1 MLLGYEF
8 DLISSIASSFRS
20 HSHGKIQFDK
30 VSYLSHFGGEDPNLE
45 YLEKLE
51 REGLVN
57 VRNNLI
63 TIDIHIWAEFFARRL
78 EATLSHIGFNFKCN
92 YDKTSSKLMVSKSEE
107 AKIEF
112 FITSENLIPQE
123 DMNFISLCYINASQE
138 YYLHWLELLNDYNTL
153 ELFGAFIKE
162 ETNRLNYK
170 NRLTFNFFEGLDKG
184 DLNEIFYTSIK
195 NYLEDAGYTAK
206 DASEI
211 QQQLLKKIT
220 KNELYNLYVMEKNG
234 NELVVLK
241 DKEKIEF
248 TLIKN
253 ELEIHTFPQEILS
266 LIRQMEEKILG
277 KINEYRKIT
286 RLNQFKLFDNTRKT
300 VQILSLLLVPLNGLM
315 LLGNTLNIT
324 FLKDITQNMYFYW
337 ASIMIFIFVF
347 GFSAMY
353 IVKPVYHLSKFS
365 WKL

>member
-1 MLLGYEF
+1 M
-8 DLISSIASSFRS
+8 
-20 HSHGKIQFDK
+20 
-30 VSYLSHFGGEDPNLE
+30 
-45 YLEKLE
+45 
-51 REGLVN
+51 
-57 VRNNLI
+57 
-63 TIDIHIWAEFFARRL
+63 
-78 EATLSHIGFNFKCN
+78 
-92 YDKTSSKLMVSKSEE
+92 
-107 AKIEF
+107 
-112 FITSENLIPQE
+112 
-123 DMNFISLCYINASQE
+123 
-138 YYLHWLELLNDYNTL
+138 
-153 ELFGAFIKE
+153 
-162 ETNRLNYK
+162 
-170 NRLTFNFFEGLDKG
+170 
-184 DLNEIFYTSIK
+184 
-195 NYLEDAGYTAK
+195 
-206 DASEI
+206 
-211 QQQLLKKIT
+211 
-220 KNELYNLYVMEKNG
+220 
-234 NELVVLK
+234 K

-347 GFSAMY
+347 GFSALY